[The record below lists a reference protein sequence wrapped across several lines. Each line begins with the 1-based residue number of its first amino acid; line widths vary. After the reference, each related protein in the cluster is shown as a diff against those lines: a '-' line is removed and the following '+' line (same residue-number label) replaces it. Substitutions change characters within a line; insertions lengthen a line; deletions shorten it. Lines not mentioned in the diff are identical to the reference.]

1 MTKFI
6 YIKDLEGV
14 HTYWGADELLIAK
27 DDIVRVEKTK
37 NKITVV
43 NKNGSDITL
52 HSENEEK
59 INDLWGTFL
68 WELGD

>member
-27 DDIVRVEKTK
+27 DDIVRVEKTED
-37 NKITVV
+37 KITVIQKSGG
-43 NKNGSDITL
+43 NITL
-52 HSENEEK
+52 QSENKEK
-59 INDLWGTFL
+59 ITDLWGIFL
-68 WELGD
+68 WELG